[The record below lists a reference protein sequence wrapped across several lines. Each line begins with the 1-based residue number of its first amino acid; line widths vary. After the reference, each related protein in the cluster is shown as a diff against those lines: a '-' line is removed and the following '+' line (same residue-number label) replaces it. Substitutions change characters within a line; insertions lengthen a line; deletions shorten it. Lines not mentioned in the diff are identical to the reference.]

1 MSDRFPIYIHRRDDA
16 ASGTTKYLAT
26 TTLVK
31 LAAAPEQLQVQLEE
45 LADVYART
53 LGEAQTALDDARRDA
68 RQRTRAYWRVGKAI
82 RDFDAS
88 LDAAGFYLVG
98 QTETF
103 ARDLGLHQGSLR
115 KILAFHRR
123 NADPNA
129 LDAQAAWTRYREQ
142 RENK

>member
-16 ASGTTKYLAT
+16 ASGTTKFLAT
-26 TTLVK
+26 TALVK
-31 LAAAPEQLQVQLEE
+31 LADAPEQLQTQLEE
-45 LADVYART
+45 WADAYART
-53 LGEAQTALDDARRDA
+53 LDEARAALADARRDV
-68 RQRTRAYWRVGKAI
+68 RERTRAYWRVGEAI

-103 ARDLGLHQGSLR
+103 ARDLGLHPGSLR

-129 LDAQAAWTRYREQ
+129 LDAQAAWTQYRER
-142 RENK
+142 RENT